1 VPIAPHP
8 PRTVKTPLAGADKN
22 QVERS
27 SIFVWA
33 GIGSLSA
40 ILLVGAWLC
49 ARALEGAVDTT
60 PAPVSAGDRAN
71 AASGDFSGYIAPE
84 SVCPGAE
91 NLSANTAVQEQTEIC
106 LLNYAR
112 RAAGLG
118 PLQIS
123 PLLMRSAEIKADEI
137 VRCNQFS
144 HEACGID
151 VRQPFADSGYFAPN
165 SESRFGENL
174 AWGGAEAGSPRG
186 ALLGWL
192 ESPEHRA
199 NLLRND
205 WQEQGIAL
213 VEVGDFRGVA
223 DSRIWV
229 SHFGRRG

>member
-1 VPIAPHP
+1 
-8 PRTVKTPLAGADKN
+8 
-22 QVERS
+22 VERS
-27 SIFVWA
+27 SIFIWA
-33 GIGSLSA
+33 GLGVLSA
-40 ILLVGAWLC
+40 ILLVGAWLF
-49 ARALEGAVDTT
+49 AHALEGAADTT
-60 PAPVSAGDRAN
+60 PTPVTARDRAT
-71 AASGDFSGYIAPE
+71 AAPGDFSGYVAPE
-84 SVCPGAE
+84 SECPGAE
-91 NLSANTAVQEQTEIC
+91 DLTAAASALEQTEIC

-112 RAAGLG
+112 RAAGLA

-213 VEVGDFRGVA
+213 VAVRNFRGVA

-229 SHFGRRG
+229 SHFGRR

>member
-1 VPIAPHP
+1 M
-8 PRTVKTPLAGADKN
+8 
-22 QVERS
+22 ERS

-33 GIGSLSA
+33 GIGSLTV
-40 ILLVGAWLC
+40 LLLAGAWLF
-49 ARALEGAVDTT
+49 ARALEGAADST
-60 PAPVSAGDRAN
+60 PPPVSARDRAS
-71 AASGDFSGYIAPE
+71 AAPGDFSGYVAPE
-84 SVCPGAE
+84 SACPGAE
-91 NLSANTAVQEQTEIC
+91 NLAAATSVQEQTEIC

-112 RAAGLG
+112 RAAGLA
-118 PLQIS
+118 PLQTS
-123 PLLMRSAEIKADEI
+123 PLLMRSAEIKAGEI

-144 HEACGID
+144 HDACGID
-151 VRQPFADSGYFAPN
+151 VRQPFADSGYFSPN
-165 SESRFGENL
+165 FVSRFGENL
-174 AWGGAEAGSPRG
+174 AWGGADAGSPRG